1 MAQLLCEARIR
12 FHTCREWAGMEGG
25 LFLKV
30 SFSDRSV
37 GIE

>member
-1 MAQLLCEARIR
+1 MAQLLYEARMR
-12 FHTCREWAGMEGG
+12 FHSCREWTGMEGG
-25 LFLKV
+25 LCLKV

>member
-1 MAQLLCEARIR
+1 MIEAYGRITPPQAQQTDNA
-12 FHTCREWAGMEGG
+12 WA
-25 LFLKV
+25 LLKV